1 MWVHARRNVQR
12 ELSPSTKR
20 NAFLACHPVR
30 LARLQGINVIAVSED
45 LCTLIISARPIVML
59 AHSLLMVVVWSA
71 AVDVQPV
78 LVLPLVVL
86 LAQLDSTY
94 SREAVTLNALR
105 QLWMVNVLITVLMVS
120 IWTATYANLV
130 HQNVRLVGAQ
140 QQTVPDV
147 LMGTKVMMENACSY
161 AQQIL

>member
-12 ELSPSTKR
+12 ELSPSTKAS
-20 NAFLACHPVR
+20 AFLACHHVR
-30 LARLQGINVIAVSED
+30 LAQLQGISVIAASED

-59 AHSLLMVVVWSA
+59 EHSLLMVVVWSA

-86 LAQLDSTY
+86 LVQLDSTC
-94 SREAVTLNALR
+94 SREAVTLNALL
-105 QLWMVNVLITVLMVS
+105 QLSMVNVLITVLMVS
-120 IWTATYANLV
+120 IWMATYANLV
-130 HQNVRLVGAQ
+130 HQSVRLVGAQ

-147 LMGTKVMMENACSY
+147 LMGIKVMMESACSY
-161 AQQIL
+161 AQQTL